1 MRKSPHGSMT
11 KKHLEGLA
19 AEIKLIA
26 DSRARLEATKA
37 VANAAARFC
46 PAFDRDRF
54 YALCLIQ

>member
-1 MRKSPHGSMT
+1 MT

-37 VANAAARFC
+37 VANAAAHFC